1 MGLPLLTIEKS
12 GGAALIGMKTAPCKT
27 DLSRTLYFS
36 AYSAA
41 LAPAM
46 RPEVVLQP
54 IVTPS

>member
-1 MGLPLLTIEKS
+1 MAA
-12 GGAALIGMKTAPCKT
+12 GGRYKRVPIDCKGDPAGSPDET
-27 DLSRTLYFS
+27 DLSRMRYFS